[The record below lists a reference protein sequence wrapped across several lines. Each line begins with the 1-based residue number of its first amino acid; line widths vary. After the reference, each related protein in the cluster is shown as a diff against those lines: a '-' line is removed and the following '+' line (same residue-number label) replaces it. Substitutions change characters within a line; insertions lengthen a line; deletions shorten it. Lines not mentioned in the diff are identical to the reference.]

1 MIFSELYGSYY
12 NVVAK
17 ILKAA
22 LDHPVTEEEM
32 RGVVRAYAFSESVL
46 AIVPALRE
54 ERWQLLDERGKTP
67 LEHMPEMPLTL
78 LQKRWLQAI
87 RLDPRIRLFGG
98 QIEDFGVE
106 PLFTP
111 DDVYVFDKYADGD
124 PYQDE
129 NYIRNF
135 RVILDAIGRKIP
147 LKIDVL
153 NRKGEPLRV
162 NVFPERLEYSEKD
175 DKFRLISSHCRYGNI
190 LNLARIVSVK
200 TCQGQTISAEGKGR
214 PRSKRRVALELFD
227 ERNALER
234 VVLHFAHFEK
244 ETRRLGD
251 TRYRLEILY
260 DAEDETEIVI
270 RVLSFGP
277 LVKVVAPQSF
287 AALITERLKMQKS
300 FGLF

>member
-22 LDHPVTEEEM
+22 IDHPVTEEEM
-32 RGVVRAYAFSESVL
+32 RGIVREYAFSESVL

-54 ERWQLLDERGKTP
+54 ERWPLLDERGKTP
-67 LEHMPEMPLTL
+67 IEHIPEMPLTL

-98 QIEDFGVE
+98 QIEDFGVD

-124 PYQDE
+124 PYEDE

-135 RVILDAIGRKIP
+135 RVVLDAIRRKIP

-175 DKFRLISSHCRYGNI
+175 DKFRLLSSHCRYGKI
-190 LNLARIVSVK
+190 INLARILSVK
-200 TCQGQTISAEGKGR
+200 PCKGADPLAEGKSR
-214 PRSKRRVALELFD
+214 VREKRRVALALSD

-234 VVLHFAHFEK
+234 AVLHFAHFEK
-244 ETRRLGD
+244 QTSKVGD
-251 TRYRLEILY
+251 MRYRLEILY
-260 DAEDETEIVI
+260 DAEDETELVI

-277 LVKVVAPQSF
+277 LVKVVEPQSF
-287 AALITERLKMQKS
+287 AALVIERLKMQKS
-300 FGLF
+300 CKLF